1 MKKLVCKVATVSA
14 VLLASSGFVPFDSN
28 GAKALNDRLFL
39 SIAQEQAVFQIVDN
53 QKARRAQA
61 PRGFQAEIGQVLP
74 TSIKL
79 RNFPSDATTK
89 VWAIT
94 SYSYVLLQDR
104 LLIVNPQDRKVV
116 DIITQ

>member
-1 MKKLVCKVATVSA
+1 MKKLVCIATVSA
-14 VLLASSGFVPFDSN
+14 VLLATSGFVPFDSN
-28 GAKALNDRLFL
+28 ASKALKDRLFL
-39 SIAQEQAVFQIVDN
+39 TIAQEQAIFQIVDK
-53 QKARRAQA
+53 QKVQRAQA
-61 PRGFQAEIGQVLP
+61 PRGFQAEVGQVLP

-79 RNFPSDATTK
+79 LTFPSDATTK

-94 SYSYVLLQDR
+94 SYSYVLLQDG